1 MFDARLQAVHKKNY
15 SSVPSAWFRLT
26 QAHHGAK
33 NLFMKQIADYIERCK
48 LVKEF
53 KFIEIVGKFNV
64 HLLKNLLP
72 IIGQIRN

>member
-1 MFDARLQAVHKKNY
+1 
-15 SSVPSAWFRLT
+15 
-26 QAHHGAK
+26 
-33 NLFMKQIADYIERCK
+33 MKQIADYIERCK